1 MRDHEFIEIL
11 EKTSLEHGNIEKILN
26 IFTDFTSIT
35 AAYIENYEKKH
46 YISGGA
52 DYFSSNIRLY
62 PMEELMRL
70 YIHFPVIH
78 CNSPLG
84 MLILNSSPNSSFASN
99 YLLPHLANAIII
111 CSLFNKKDNTSITCD
126 QAILD
131 ILLHGTKD
139 EINACKNYMKQ
150 RRFTLDGTFCAVVV
164 YVKQKYVLTND
175 SIMAELSQEMRGL
188 AQCFAIP
195 FIMVNKKNLITFDF
209 MVSDEDILKAIIDN
223 FHEVAIRYNHKYGT
237 NSMYIGVGSHITGFE
252 NYYISW
258 NEAIDSI
265 KYFLFNNIRIIL
277 CYWHDIGINRN
288 LAYAAH
294 DNTCYKHVE
303 AMLKPLMEYDR
314 SHSVGL
320 FITLVAFVLNHWNL
334 TATAKLM
341 FLHYNSVKYRYKSI
355 CSILKLDMNSQEVRF
370 CLSIAIRTYVF
381 AQSINEC
388 ESIITNIN
396 TMHL

>member
-1 MRDHEFIEIL
+1 MIWFYKERKVILMRDHEFIEIL

-150 RRFTLDGTFCAVVV
+150 RRFTLDGTFCAVVGAHPEDLLP
-164 YVKQKYVLTND
+164 LTQDAGIFQDAEGRNGPA
-175 SIMAELSQEMRGL
+175 MAELLPL
-188 AQCFAIP
+188 APIP
-195 FIMVNKKNLITFDF
+195 LLNVLQALFEIQ
-209 MVSDEDILKAIIDN
+209 SH
-223 FHEVAIRYNHKYGT
+223 FHPDTPPTRPA
-237 NSMYIGVGSHITGFE
+237 TG
-252 NYYISW
+252 
-258 NEAIDSI
+258 
-265 KYFLFNNIRIIL
+265 
-277 CYWHDIGINRN
+277 
-288 LAYAAH
+288 
-294 DNTCYKHVE
+294 
-303 AMLKPLMEYDR
+303 
-314 SHSVGL
+314 
-320 FITLVAFVLNHWNL
+320 
-334 TATAKLM
+334 
-341 FLHYNSVKYRYKSI
+341 
-355 CSILKLDMNSQEVRF
+355 
-370 CLSIAIRTYVF
+370 CLPA
-381 AQSINEC
+381 
-388 ESIITNIN
+388 
-396 TMHL
+396 